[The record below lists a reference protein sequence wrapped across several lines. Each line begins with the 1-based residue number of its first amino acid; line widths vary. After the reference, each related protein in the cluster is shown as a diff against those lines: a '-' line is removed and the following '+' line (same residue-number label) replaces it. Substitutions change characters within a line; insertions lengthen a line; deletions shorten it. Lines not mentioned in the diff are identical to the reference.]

1 MIGNIILI
9 IAVVCEVA
17 FAVFRICT
25 KSYQKKIKAIIR
37 IGAFAAFLIFTLASV
52 IEWSFRWMGLGLL
65 LFVWAL
71 LGVWTLIRSKEEHK
85 EYKNSRVIRNTIAML
100 MLVVIAIIPALVFP
114 QYHLLPVTG
123 KYQVATASYTYVDK
137 NRIEQFTDTG
147 ENRHVNVEF
156 WYPEQ
161 ADGTYPLLVFS
172 PGAFGSKESNYSAYM
187 ELASHGYV
195 VCSIDHP
202 YHSFYTES
210 EDGKRAFID
219 QGYMQEVFGA
229 NKGKYTV
236 EQTYG
241 LNQKWMKLRTDDMNF
256 VIDTI
261 LGKAKTSSDKAYQ
274 LVNTH
279 KIGLFGHS
287 MGGAAST
294 MLGRERD
301 DVGAVVNIDAPMF
314 GELVYNKE
322 TDDFAASNQTYTTPI
337 LNIYSDAVWVQLLQR
352 NSKSP
357 YAANKVIDK
366 KGKVVHTVHFQ
377 GAEHLSLTDLSL
389 ISPLISNMLQGG
401 RVAEIDPYYCLE
413 TMNHILVQFFDSYL
427 KGQGSFTSAGTY

>member
-1 MIGNIILI
+1 MIGNMI

-52 IEWSFRWMGLGLL
+52 IEWSFRWMGLGML

-85 EYKNSRVIRNTIAML
+85 EYKSSRVIRNAIAML
-100 MLVVIAIIPALVFP
+100 MLVIIAIIPALVFP

-123 KYQVATASYTYVDK
+123 KYQVATATYTYVDK

-210 EDGKRAFID
+210 EDGNRAFID

-229 NKGKYTV
+229 NKGTYTV

-256 VIDTI
+256 VIDTV
-261 LGKAKTSSDKAYQ
+261 LGKTKTSSDKAYQ

-301 DVGAVVNIDAPMF
+301 DVGAVVNIDAPMI

-322 TDDFAASNQTYTTPI
+322 TDDFAASNQTYTTPL

>member
-1 MIGNIILI
+1 MGNIILI

-17 FAVFRICT
+17 FALFRICT
-25 KSYQKKIKAIIR
+25 RSYQKKIKAVIR

-85 EYKNSRVIRNTIAML
+85 EYKSSRVIRNAIAML

-123 KYQVATASYTYVDK
+123 KYQVATSSYTYVDK

-210 EDGKRAFID
+210 EDGNRAFID

-236 EQTYG
+236 EQIYG

-261 LGKAKTSSDKAYQ
+261 LGKTKTSSDKAYQ

-322 TDDFAASNQTYTTPI
+322 TDDFAASNQPYTTPL
-337 LNIYSDAVWVQLLQR
+337 LNIYSDAVWVQLLQH
-352 NSKSP
+352 NSKST

-366 KGKVVHTVHFQ
+366 NGKVVHTVHFQ
-377 GAEHLSLTDLSL
+377 GAEHMSLTDLIL

-401 RVAEIDPYYCLE
+401 RVAKIDPYYCLE
-413 TMNHILVQFFDSYL
+413 TMNHILVEYFDCYL

>member
-85 EYKNSRVIRNTIAML
+85 EYKSSRIIRNAIAML

-123 KYQVATASYTYVDK
+123 KYQVATATYTYVDK

-210 EDGKRAFID
+210 EDGNRAFID

-229 NKGKYTV
+229 NKGTYTV

-261 LGKAKTSSDKAYQ
+261 LGKTKTSSDKAYQ

-301 DVGAVVNIDAPMF
+301 DVGAVVNIDAPMI

-322 TDDFAASNQTYTTPI
+322 TDDFAASNQTYTTPL

-377 GAEHLSLTDLSL
+377 GAEHLSLTDLPL

>member
-1 MIGNIILI
+1 MGNIILI
-9 IAVVCEVA
+9 IAAVCEIS

-25 KSYQKKIKAIIR
+25 KSYQKKIKALIR
-37 IGAFAAFLIFTLASV
+37 IGASAAFLIFTLASV

-65 LFVWAL
+65 LLVWAL

-85 EYKNSRVIRNTIAML
+85 EYKSGRVIRNAVGMF
-100 MLVVIAIIPALVFP
+100 MLVVIAVTPALVFP
-114 QYHLLPVTG
+114 QYHLPPITG

-156 WYPEQ
+156 WYPEH
-161 ADGTYPLLVFS
+161 ANGTYPLLVFS
-172 PGAFGSKESNYSAYM
+172 HGAFGSKGSNISAYM

-195 VCSIDHP
+195 VCAIDHP
-202 YHSFYTES
+202 YHSYYTES
-210 EDGKRAFID
+210 NDGNKTFTD
-219 QGYMQEVFGA
+219 WNFMQEVIDSNMGR
-229 NKGKYTV
+229 YTV

-241 LNQKWMKLRTDDMNF
+241 LIQKWMKLRTDDMNF

-261 LGKAKTSSDKAYQ
+261 LGKAKTSSDKVYQ
-274 LVNTH
+274 LMNTQ

-287 MGGAAST
+287 MGGAAS
-294 MLGRERD
+294 MRLGRERD

-314 GELVYNKE
+314 GELIYNKE
-322 TDDFAASNQTYTTPI
+322 TDDFAASNQPYTTPL
-337 LNIYSDAVWVQLLQR
+337 LNIYSDGVWVQLLQH

-366 KGKVVHTVHFQ
+366 NGKVVHTVHFQ
-377 GAEHLSLTDLSL
+377 GAEHMSLTDLSL

-413 TMNHILVQFFDSYL
+413 TMNHILVQFFDCYL

>member
-52 IEWSFRWMGLGLL
+52 IEWSFRWMGLGML

-85 EYKNSRVIRNTIAML
+85 EYKSSRVIRNAIAML

-123 KYQVATASYTYVDK
+123 KYQVATATYTYVDK

-210 EDGKRAFID
+210 EDGNRAFID

-229 NKGKYTV
+229 NKGTYTV

-256 VIDTI
+256 VIDTV
-261 LGKAKTSSDKAYQ
+261 LGKTKTSSDKAYQ

-301 DVGAVVNIDAPMF
+301 DVGAVVNIDAPMI

-322 TDDFAASNQTYTTPI
+322 TDDFAASNQTYTTPL

>member
-85 EYKNSRVIRNTIAML
+85 EYKSSRVIRNAIAML

-123 KYQVATASYTYVDK
+123 KYQVATATYTYVDK

-210 EDGKRAFID
+210 EDGNRAFID

-229 NKGKYTV
+229 NKGTYTV

-261 LGKAKTSSDKAYQ
+261 LGKTKTSSDKAYQ

-301 DVGAVVNIDAPMF
+301 DVGAVVNIDAPMI
-314 GELVYNKE
+314 GELVFNKE
-322 TDDFAASNQTYTTPI
+322 TDDFAASNQTYTTPL

-413 TMNHILVQFFDSYL
+413 TMNRILVQFFDSYL
-427 KGQGSFTSAGTY
+427 KGQGSFTSTGTY

>member
-85 EYKNSRVIRNTIAML
+85 EYKSSRVIRNAIAML

-114 QYHLLPVTG
+114 QYYLLPVTG
-123 KYQVATASYTYVDK
+123 KYQVATATYTYVDK

-210 EDGKRAFID
+210 EDGNRAFID

-229 NKGKYTV
+229 NKGTYTV

-261 LGKAKTSSDKAYQ
+261 LGKQK
-274 LVNTH
+274 
-279 KIGLFGHS
+279 
-287 MGGAAST
+287 
-294 MLGRERD
+294 R
-301 DVGAVVNIDAPMF
+301 AVTRRIN
-314 GELVYNKE
+314 
-322 TDDFAASNQTYTTPI
+322 
-337 LNIYSDAVWVQLLQR
+337 W
-352 NSKSP
+352 
-357 YAANKVIDK
+357 
-366 KGKVVHTVHFQ
+366 
-377 GAEHLSLTDLSL
+377 
-389 ISPLISNMLQGG
+389 
-401 RVAEIDPYYCLE
+401 
-413 TMNHILVQFFDSYL
+413 
-427 KGQGSFTSAGTY
+427 

>member
-85 EYKNSRVIRNTIAML
+85 EYKSSRVIRNAIAML

-123 KYQVATASYTYVDK
+123 KYQVATATYTYVDK

-210 EDGKRAFID
+210 EDGNRAFID

-229 NKGKYTV
+229 NKGTYTV

-261 LGKAKTSSDKAYQ
+261 LGKTKTSSDKAYQ

-301 DVGAVVNIDAPMF
+301 DVGAVVNIDAPMI

-322 TDDFAASNQTYTTPI
+322 TDDFAASNQTYTTPL

-413 TMNHILVQFFDSYL
+413 TMNRILVQFFDSYL

>member
-85 EYKNSRVIRNTIAML
+85 EYKSSRVIRNAIAML

-123 KYQVATASYTYVDK
+123 KYQVATATYTYVDK

-210 EDGKRAFID
+210 EDGNRAFID

-229 NKGKYTV
+229 NKGTYTV

-261 LGKAKTSSDKAYQ
+261 LGKTKTSSDKAYQ

-301 DVGAVVNIDAPMF
+301 DVGAVVNIDAPMI

-322 TDDFAASNQTYTTPI
+322 TDDFAASNQTYTTPL

-366 KGKVVHTVHFQ
+366 KVK
-377 GAEHLSLTDLSL
+377 
-389 ISPLISNMLQGG
+389 
-401 RVAEIDPYYCLE
+401 
-413 TMNHILVQFFDSYL
+413 
-427 KGQGSFTSAGTY
+427 